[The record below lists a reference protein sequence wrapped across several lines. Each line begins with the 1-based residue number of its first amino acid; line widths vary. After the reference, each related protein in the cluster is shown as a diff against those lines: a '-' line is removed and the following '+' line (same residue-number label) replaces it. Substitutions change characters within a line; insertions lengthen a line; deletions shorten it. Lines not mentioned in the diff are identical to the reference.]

1 MDVKNLMS
9 RNLREK
15 PETMR
20 LSRKM
25 GNIDFS
31 KLRHMGLNENVFGMS
46 PKAVCALQE
55 AAAPSNYYM
64 FFDFSPKA
72 LKPTLAAE
80 FGVDVSNIATGA
92 GSSALIQAIGTA
104 FLNRDDEMITCMPT
118 FAAFIDA
125 AQMSGAKPVILPLKE
140 DMTFDLDAILAAITD
155 KTKLIVIC
163 NPNNPTGTYVGEQA
177 LREFIKKVP
186 DNIIVL
192 FDEAY
197 IEFAEAPDCVSMTE
211 VMKENPDKPIIIMK
225 TFSKFYA
232 MAGARLGYA
241 LAQPE
246 IIEAITKCGV
256 GFDVSKA
263 SSAAAAEAI
272 RDKEHGKYVLEEVS
286 KWRKYLTDEMRAMG
300 CKVYDSQT
308 NFIYF
313 DAGIEPKQLMAE
325 MMNRGIMISASELS
339 RVSVGVPEDNKLFI
353 KYLKEIKEAAS

>member
-1 MDVKNLMS
+1 MDVKSLMS

-25 GNIDFS
+25 GNVDFS
-31 KLRHMGLNENVFGMS
+31 KLKHMGLNENVFGMS
-46 PKAVCALQE
+46 PKAVKALQE
-55 AAAPSNYYM
+55 AAGPSNYYM

-80 FGVDVSNIATGA
+80 FGLEIGNIATGA
-92 GSSALIQAIGTA
+92 GSSAIIEAVGRA

-125 AQMSGAKPVILPLKE
+125 AQMNGAKPVILPLRE
-140 DMTFDLDAILAAITD
+140 DMTFDLDAILGAITD
-155 KTKLIVIC
+155 KTKMIVIC
-163 NPNNPTGTYVGEQA
+163 NPNNPTGTYVSEQA
-177 LREFIKKVP
+177 LREFVGKVP
-186 DNIIVL
+186 DNIIIL

-211 VMKENPDKPIIIMK
+211 VMKENPDKPIIILK

-246 IIEAITKCGV
+246 IIDAISKCGI

-263 SSAAAAEAI
+263 SSAAAAEAV
-272 RDKEHGKYVLEEVS
+272 RDKEHGKYVLEQVH

-313 DAGIEPKQLMAE
+313 DAGIEPKELMAK
-325 MMNRGIMISASELS
+325 MMEKGILISASELS
-339 RVSVGVPEDNKLFI
+339 RVSVGVPQDNELFI